1 MKTLVTHDAD
11 GRILGLAVGP
21 SLAGGPP
28 VAAAAE
34 AGQYV
39 SEVEVPSALAR
50 VLQAKD
56 PDEKR
61 IVKALEAYRVSIKE
75 AKLVK

>member
-21 SLAGGPP
+21 SLSDGPP
-28 VAAAAE
+28 VAVSAE
-34 AGQYV
+34 AGQLV
-39 SEVEVPSALAR
+39 AEMEVPSALAR
-50 VLQAKD
+50 VLQAKT